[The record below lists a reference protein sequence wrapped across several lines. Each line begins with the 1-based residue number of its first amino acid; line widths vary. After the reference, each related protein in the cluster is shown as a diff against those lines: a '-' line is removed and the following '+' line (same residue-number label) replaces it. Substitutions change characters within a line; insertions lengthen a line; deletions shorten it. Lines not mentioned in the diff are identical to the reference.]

1 MSPEELREQ
10 GNASVRRLIEEHTD
24 QSLLKTFDRSL
35 REFERAASAPSAH
48 MLRPRR
54 RELCS
59 AAGTE
64 PVRCLRCFLPQAPLR
79 ASSALS
85 TAMARARHAL
95 APLSPARL
103 RHQSTRAAA
112 NLPQTLHTPYPPAY
126 PPVPAGPSKGGRKV
140 RDPTSSVVPDASS
153 WPTAKEFEKEQ
164 NFGVVTAW

>member
-64 PVRCLRCFLPQAPLR
+64 PVRYLQCTELEALLR

-85 TAMARARHAL
+85 TALAL
-95 APLSPARL
+95 GHGMLL
-103 RHQSTRAAA
+103 
-112 NLPQTLHTPYPPAY
+112 LHCHLLGEALKHSCGCQPP
-126 PPVPAGPSKGGRKV
+126 PHP
-140 RDPTSSVVPDASS
+140 
-153 WPTAKEFEKEQ
+153 
-164 NFGVVTAW
+164 